1 MVSGAVLVG
10 GLGLSATYAIFG
22 VGLPCAFRALTGW
35 SCPFCGGTRMG
46 AALLHGDLAA
56 AYAANPLAL
65 AAVALLAA
73 LAVCWTIELAGGP
86 ALRPLERLRGV
97 AGGHGITGTVLVI
110 SFVALAFGV
119 LRNLG

>member
-1 MVSGAVLVG
+1 MVSGGVLVS
-10 GLGLSATYAIFG
+10 GLGLSAAYAIFG

-65 AAVALLAA
+65 AAVALLAL
-73 LAVCWTIELAGGP
+73 LAACWTIELAGGP
-86 ALRPLERLRGV
+86 ALRPPERIRSVTERYGV
-97 AGGHGITGTVLVI
+97 TATILVT
-110 SFVALAFGV
+110 SFLAVAYGL
-119 LRNLG
+119 LRNLA

>member
-1 MVSGAVLVG
+1 MLVS
-10 GLGLSATYAIFG
+10 GLGLSAAYAIFG

-65 AAVALLAA
+65 AAVALLAL
-73 LAVCWTIELAGGP
+73 LAACWTIELAGGP
-86 ALRPLERLRGV
+86 ALRPPERIRSVTERYGV
-97 AGGHGITGTVLVI
+97 TATILVA
-110 SFVALAFGV
+110 SFLAVAYGL
-119 LRNLG
+119 LRNLA